1 MQIPTN
7 TIQTLVTV
15 LIGAFIGFLGSIGI
29 ETWKQRN
36 RNAELKQRIKEELLF
51 IQKQIQ
57 THIDSK
63 DFQARTFFIDVYLT
77 LTKEIIR
84 KLPLK
89 ISGNIRRTYIKI
101 DEIRYPSNN
110 PEVQAKKYSEA
121 VEYINQTLELL

>member
-1 MQIPTN
+1 LQIPTS

-36 RNAELKQRIKEELLF
+36 QNAELKQRIKEELLF

-57 THIDSK
+57 THIDAK
-63 DFQARTFFIDVYLT
+63 DFQARAFFIDVYLT

-89 ISGNIRRTYIKI
+89 ISGNIRMTYIKI
-101 DEIRYPSNN
+101 DEIRYPSNDL
-110 PEVQAKKYSEA
+110 EVQAKKYSEA
-121 VEYINQTLELL
+121 MEYINQTLELL

>member
-1 MQIPTN
+1 MQIPTS

-36 RNAELKQRIKEELLF
+36 QNAELKQRIKEELLF

-101 DEIRYPSNN
+101 DEIRYP
-110 PEVQAKKYSEA
+110 
-121 VEYINQTLELL
+121 I